1 MLLNLPRAREI
12 MAREHLDGLI
22 AARAINYYYLTDYW
36 GAFNTPTGYD
46 GAYFAVLPARDD
58 QPAGLVLPA
67 LELRR
72 LASERGSWMP
82 GVFSYT
88 GPSQEQSLPDGTPRG
103 AFYEGW
109 PVAADQPLLPR
120 EQSWVQITKQFRE
133 QMSPDARWA
142 LARALRAAG
151 LDRGHVAVDDNRLS
165 GWLAQAGLTRL
176 KCLHAPEFFNE
187 IRMIKTE
194 AEIDLLTT
202 AARINERALLAAAD
216 TMSEGNSWEHVENRY
231 MIEMAREGARG
242 VYLMCGLGGLPAE
255 RIRRGEPVFLDAL
268 GQYRHY
274 HGDFGRC
281 AVVGEPSAEHRRR
294 HRALCIGFEGA
305 LDLVRPGARYSEI
318 SSGLGALVRANGLP
332 AFRDPVVHGVGLEH
346 TDDPKPPCVPPQTK
360 PDQILQAG
368 MVINI
373 DMPHTEIGWGSVH
386 MEDTLQVTAAG
397 CRRLGTADL
406 SLRVAAGDAK
416 RN

>member
-1 MLLNLPRAREI
+1 MLLNLSRAREI
-12 MAREHLDGLI
+12 MARERLDGLI

-46 GAYFAVLPARDD
+46 GAYFAVLPGRDE

-72 LASERGSWMP
+72 LESQGGSWVP
-82 GVFSYT
+82 GTFPYT
-88 GPSQEQSLPDGTPRG
+88 GPSREPPFRDGTLRG
-103 AFYEGW
+103 GDYEGW
-109 PVAADQPLLPR
+109 PAAVDQPLSPR
-120 EQSWVQITKQFRE
+120 ERRWVEITRRFRE

-151 LDRGHVAVDDNRLS
+151 LDRGHVAVDDGRLA
-165 GWLAQAGLTRL
+165 GWLAQAGLPRV
-176 KCLHAPEFFNE
+176 KCLYAPEFFNE
-187 IRMIKTE
+187 IRMIKT
-194 AEIDLLTT
+194 AEEIELLTN
-202 AARINERALLAAAD
+202 AARINERALIAAAD
-216 TMSEGNSWEHVENRY
+216 TMKEGDTWEQVENRY
-231 MIEMAREGARG
+231 MSEMAREGGRG
-242 VYLMCGLGGLPAE
+242 LYLMCGLGGLPAE
-255 RIRRGEPVFLDAL
+255 RVRRGEPLFLDGL

-281 AVVGEPSAEHRRR
+281 AAVGEPSFEHRRR
-294 HRALCIGFEGA
+294 HRALCAGFEAA
-305 LDLVRPGARYSEI
+305 LDLVKPGLRYSEVAAAV
-318 SSGLGALVRANGLP
+318 GAVVRANGLP
-332 AFRDPVVHGVGLEH
+332 VFRDPVVHGVGLEH

-386 MEDTLQVTAAG
+386 MEDTLQIIAAG
-397 CRRLGTADL
+397 CQRLGTADL
-406 SLRVAAGDAK
+406 SLRIATGST
-416 RN
+416 RSE